1 MDRRFLLATSFGLVL
16 ASSGGAQELSYN
28 RDIRPILSKNCF
40 RCHGPDKAARKA
52 KMRLDVPGKAETA
65 PIAERITSKDR
76 REVMP
81 PPNSGKSLT
90 PAQIELLEAWASS
103 GAVYEKHWAFDRPI
117 RPRLP
122 AGTAVPHPIDRF
134 VRARLVAEG
143 LEPSPP
149 ADRATLARR
158 VYLDLLGLP
167 PTPAEADAFVDD
179 QRPDA
184 YEKLID
190 RLLAS
195 PSYGER
201 WARRWLD
208 LARYADTNGYE
219 KDRNRTIWP
228 YRDWVIRAL
237 NADMRFDQFT
247 IEQLAG
253 DMLPN
258 ATPSQRIATGFHRNT
273 MLNEEGG
280 IDPLEFRFHSM
291 TDRVATT
298 GKVFLGLTMGC
309 AQCHTHKFDPITHE
323 DYYEFMAFLDNADE
337 PDYFIPDALKLAQH
351 ESDLAKAQ
359 DLMDQLP
366 GNWPETAG
374 SIADAF
380 AVWLEKHREHSAP
393 WQTLRPTSA
402 TTNLPLLTV
411 GADGVVFASG
421 DTTKHDTYRLR
432 FAAVDHEVAA
442 LRLEAL
448 PDERL
453 PARGPGMT
461 FYEGRKG
468 DFYLSEFILQAG
480 GKPVKIA
487 SGSASYAKNRFGGN
501 KPVSAQLCLDGDL
514 QTGWSIS
521 GRAGDRHVADFKLAS
536 KIPAG
541 LPFEIEL
548 HFGRH
553 FASSLGKFR
562 ISATAEPKGAP
573 AQSLGAGVDRLLGLP
588 DSDLTDA
595 ERAELRRQF
604 LMTAAPLGSFQKR
617 ITALTKPPALTTTL
631 IFRERAPH
639 DSRPTHRHH
648 RGEFLQPK
656 ERVTPGVPDF
666 LHAFP
671 DDLGRDRLGLARWL
685 VSSENPLVARVVVNR
700 HWATLFGR
708 GIVPSVGN
716 FGAQGDLPTHPEL
729 LDWLAME
736 FMAKGWS
743 LKKLHRLIVTSAT
756 YRQSSVVEP
765 EALRRD
771 PDNRFLSRAPRFR
784 LEAEI
789 IRDSALRAAGILSDK
804 MYGSPV
810 RPPQPAG
817 VTEVAYGKPRWN
829 PSKGEDRYRR
839 SIYTFAKRTAPFAL
853 FNTFDAPS
861 GESCQVRRD
870 VSNSALQALAL
881 MNDPMM
887 IEIAQALGKRLVDL
901 AETRERVWTLRHA
914 FRLVLT
920 RRPSDDEVT
929 RMLAFVERTK
939 ERFDH
944 DSQSAAQATASKGS
958 KRTADQLSRH
968 ATWTAVAR
976 VLLCLDEA
984 ITRN

>member
-1 MDRRFLLATSFGLVL
+1 M
-16 ASSGGAQELSYN
+16 
-28 RDIRPILSKNCF
+28 
-40 RCHGPDKAARKA
+40 
-52 KMRLDVPGKAETA
+52 
-65 PIAERITSKDR
+65 
-76 REVMP
+76 
-81 PPNSGKSLT
+81 
-90 PAQIELLEAWASS
+90 
-103 GAVYEKHWAFDRPI
+103 
-117 RPRLP
+117 
-122 AGTAVPHPIDRF
+122 
-134 VRARLVAEG
+134 
-143 LEPSPP
+143 
-149 ADRATLARR
+149 
-158 VYLDLLGLP
+158 
-167 PTPAEADAFVDD
+167 
-179 QRPDA
+179 
-184 YEKLID
+184 
-190 RLLAS
+190 
-195 PSYGER
+195 
-201 WARRWLD
+201 
-208 LARYADTNGYE
+208 
-219 KDRNRTIWP
+219 
-228 YRDWVIRAL
+228 
-237 NADMRFDQFT
+237 
-247 IEQLAG
+247 
-253 DMLPN
+253 
-258 ATPSQRIATGFHRNT
+258 
-273 MLNEEGG
+273 
-280 IDPLEFRFHSM
+280 
-291 TDRVATT
+291 
-298 GKVFLGLTMGC
+298 
-309 AQCHTHKFDPITHE
+309 
-323 DYYEFMAFLDNADE
+323 
-337 PDYFIPDALKLAQH
+337 
-351 ESDLAKAQ
+351 
-359 DLMDQLP
+359 
-366 GNWPETAG
+366 
-374 SIADAF
+374 
-380 AVWLEKHREHSAP
+380 
-393 WQTLRPTSA
+393 
-402 TTNLPLLTV
+402 
-411 GADGVVFASG
+411 
-421 DTTKHDTYRLR
+421 
-432 FAAVDHEVAA
+432 
-442 LRLEAL
+442 
-448 PDERL
+448 
-453 PARGPGMT
+453 
-461 FYEGRKG
+461 
-468 DFYLSEFILQAG
+468 
-480 GKPVKIA
+480 
-487 SGSASYAKNRFGGN
+487 
-501 KPVSAQLCLDGDL
+501 
-514 QTGWSIS
+514 
-521 GRAGDRHVADFKLAS
+521 
-536 KIPAG
+536 
-541 LPFEIEL
+541 
-548 HFGRH
+548 
-553 FASSLGKFR
+553 
-562 ISATAEPKGAP
+562 
-573 AQSLGAGVDRLLGLP
+573 
-588 DSDLTDA
+588 
-595 ERAELRRQF
+595 
-604 LMTAAPLGSFQKR
+604 
-617 ITALTKPPALTTTL
+617 
-631 IFRERAPH
+631 
-639 DSRPTHRHH
+639 
-648 RGEFLQPK
+648 
-656 ERVTPGVPDF
+656 TPGVPDF

-976 VLLCLDEA
+976 VLLSLDEA